1 MNEKLVKIEVR
12 NVYGNT
18 YYYPA
23 NENAKLFTNIAGT
36 KTIDPNN
43 FKYIRLLGFKIEP
56 VQPKIAAL
64 EETVQ

>member
-1 MNEKLVKIEVR
+1 MNETLIKIEVK

-23 NENAKLFTNIAGT
+23 NENAKHFVKIAGT

-43 FKYIRLLGFKIEP
+43 FKYIRSLGFRI
-56 VQPKIAAL
+56 
-64 EETVQ
+64 ETVQPTIPEVCDAN